1 MAPFILMS
9 SFIVSVLER
18 PDNVVISMTNQ
29 PRKPLSDE
37 EIAYLEELANGNAL
51 AKQRRHEKKRQPPA
65 TKKPLD

>member
-18 PDNVVISMTNQ
+18 PNNVVISMTNQ

-51 AKQRRHEKKRQPPA
+51 AKQRRREKKRQPPA